1 MEKNKHIIVAGYIGL
16 VASLLVGLGEFLLHF
31 DTLGRFD
38 GGYDFMVGID
48 SFRTTF
54 GHFIGVLSAP
64 LYIVGFWH
72 LMKMLEPANEKVS
85 KIAFVVMS
93 YGIFIGAIW
102 IGSRANI
109 SAIVNL
115 QTTELPLSLIS
126 LYDLRYEN
134 LLQVTR
140 IAAFIFSI
148 IFVWLVL
155 TGRSNYPKWVAL
167 LNPIAMIL
175 VSFAIWAVIPSIGVY
190 LMPIALNIAFLVLFI
205 VSLYFAKKLKQQGK

>member
-1 MEKNKHIIVAGYIGL
+1 MEKNKQIIVAGYIGL

-31 DTLGRFD
+31 DALGRFD

-48 SFRTTF
+48 SLRTTY

-93 YGIFIGAIW
+93 YGIFIGAVW